1 MGKRRTLDDKLQKL
15 SIGWEEF
22 ESYLKIFTEA
32 REKYRFILKRKAG
45 WVEFKH
51 QWNEHLILDHL
62 LRIKTVGLFP
72 NTQIDYLMLDLDCHN
87 TESLT
92 SLIGRNRIV
101 KEAFDGDPLSYQSSI
116 SGGIRICYFLS
127 KPWPREL
134 VFSWAERRLLR
145 VGAELRPGEIEIR
158 AAKNGDRLPF
168 GEGSELVDPFTLEPI
183 HHLTLK
189 EEIRYA
195 DCVWQH
201 QKLEIDL
208 KPADLFIRE
217 LRTCGAGQFSLTV
230 ARLYEE
236 GLFPEITTNEA
247 FLKLSWDLLVRQ
259 SFPKEEAKRYLRSW
273 IRQKHNGLSNR
284 FNKGRLDLLDKH
296 IKRVISTTNPGLAS
310 YRGSKHSRRDKRLS
324 LTDAERIVNLIKDS
338 KLQLAT
344 FSLLEYCLNFGK
356 ESKEKKEIIS
366 NLYGAGQSP
375 VTYGAEL
382 GQNIPG
388 LRSKESFYCPISKQT
403 LRHLPGFDKSNPRS
417 TLLQVIDLKL
427 ISLKRNAYLAAH
439 KCREYWVH
447 FPFDGSDPTKVVS
460 LDEAKSFLGA
470 DYRSSPGT
478 IFIEKQILSCPIRS
492 LGCL

>member
-1 MGKRRTLDDKLQKL
+1 MGKRRTLDDKLKKL

-22 ESYLKIFTEA
+22 ESYLKMFTEA
-32 REKYRFILKRKAG
+32 REKYRFILVRKTG

-72 NTQIDYLMLDLDCHN
+72 NTKIDYLMLDLDCHN
-87 TESLT
+87 TESLI
-92 SLIGRNRIV
+92 SLISRNRIV

-134 VFSWAERRLLR
+134 VFSWAKRRLLR

-201 QKLEIDL
+201 QKMEIDL
-208 KPADLFIRE
+208 KPDDLFMRE
-217 LRTCGAGQFSLTV
+217 LKTCGAGQFSLTV

-247 FLKLSWDLLVRQ
+247 FLKLSWDLVVRQ
-259 SFPKEEAKRYLRSW
+259 NFPKEDAERYLRSW
-273 IRQKHNGLSNR
+273 IRQRHNGLSIR
-284 FNKGRLDLLDKH
+284 FNRGRLDLLDRH
-296 IKRVISTTNPGLAS
+296 ITRVTSRINPALVS
-310 YRGSKHSRRDKRLS
+310 FQGSKYSRRNKRLC
-324 LTDAERIVNLIKDS
+324 LTDAKRIISLIDDS
-338 KLQLAT
+338 RLQLAI
-344 FSLLEYCLNFGK
+344 FSLLEYCLNFGSK
-356 ESKEKKEIIS
+356 SKEKKELIS
-366 NLYGAGQSP
+366 NLYGAGPRP
-375 VTYGAEL
+375 VTYGAEQGQYISFL
-382 GQNIPG
+382 GP
-388 LRSKESFYCPISKQT
+388 KENFYCPISKQT
-403 LRHLPGFDKSNPRS
+403 LRHLAGFDRSNTKL
-417 TLLQVIDLKL
+417 TLSRIIDLRL
-427 ISLKRNAYLAAH
+427 ISLKRNAHPAAH

-447 FPFDGSDPTKVVS
+447 FPFDESDSTKVVS
-460 LDEAKSFLGA
+460 LDEAKSFLRA
-470 DYRSSPGT
+470 EYRSSPGR
-478 IFIEKQILSCPIRS
+478 IFVEKTDFVTPN
-492 LGCL
+492 